1 MKYIKNKV
9 DNIVIDI
16 VSAKGYFTEIE
27 KQVIAGKSA
36 NMDLYNQY
44 CVVYEKFVKSIQAI
58 KELQEAIYEY
68 YKGIE

>member
-1 MKYIKNKV
+1 MKHIKNKV

-27 KQVIAGKSA
+27 KSVLDNKYE

-44 CVVYEKFVKSIQAI
+44 CIVYQKFVKSLQVI

>member
-16 VSAKGYFTEIE
+16 VSAKGYFSEIE
-27 KQVIAGKSA
+27 KSVIDNKYE

-44 CVVYEKFVKSIQAI
+44 CIVYQKFVKSLQVI